1 MSSAEDDLAGLLQRA
16 RWAAEEELGER
27 NPKLWIVLKVL
38 GFMPPYT
45 FSRLRM
51 RLLRLIGVPIGDET
65 IVCGRITIA
74 GSRHA
79 QRKLFIGRECMIN
92 EGCRFDTG
100 SPITIGDRVYF
111 GHDITVLT
119 TTHDIGPHD
128 QRCHGTRS
136 EAVSIGAGTWV
147 GTRALILPGVHIGA
161 GCVVAAGAVVTE
173 SVPDD
178 TMVGG
183 VPARVPALARVTPPA
198 QARTR
203 AASSAT

>member
-1 MSSAEDDLAGLLQRA
+1 MSSAEDDVAGLLLRA

-27 NPKLWIVLKVL
+27 NPKLWVVLKIL

-51 RLLRLIGVPIGDET
+51 RLLRAIGVPIGDST
-65 IVCGRITIA
+65 IVCGRISIA

-79 QRKLFIGRECMIN
+79 QRKLFIGRACMIN

-128 QRCHGTRS
+128 QRCQGTRS
-136 EAVSIGAGTWV
+136 EAVSVGDGTWV

-183 VPARVPALARVTPPA
+183 VPARVLRSFA
-198 QARTR
+198 
-203 AASSAT
+203 

>member
-1 MSSAEDDLAGLLQRA
+1 MSSADDSAGLLVRA

-38 GFMPPYT
+38 GFLPPYT

-51 RLLRLIGVPIGDET
+51 RLLRLIGVPIGRET
-65 IVCGRITIA
+65 VVCGRISIA

-79 QRKLFIGRECMIN
+79 QRKLHIGRNCMIN

-100 SPITIGDRVYF
+100 SPITIGDRVYL
-111 GHDITVLT
+111 GHDTTVLT
-119 TTHDIGPHD
+119 TTHDIGGHH

-136 EAVSIGAGTWV
+136 EAVSIGDGTWV
-147 GTRALILPGVHIGA
+147 GTRTLILPGVQIGA

-183 VPARVPALARVTPPA
+183 VPARALR
-198 QARTR
+198 
-203 AASSAT
+203 SLD

>member
-1 MSSAEDDLAGLLQRA
+1 MSNAEDVAELLQRA

-27 NPKLWIVLKVL
+27 NPKLWVVLKVT
-38 GFMPPYT
+38 GFLPPYT

-51 RLLRLIGVPIGDET
+51 RLLRLIGVHIGDDT
-65 IVCGRITIA
+65 IVCGRISIA

-100 SPITIGDRVYF
+100 SPITIGDRGLL

-119 TTHDIGPHD
+119 TTHDIGRHNK
-128 QRCHGTRS
+128 RCHGTGRS
-136 EAVSIGAGTWV
+136 RCPIGAGSWI

-178 TMVGG
+178 TLVGG
-183 VPARVPALARVTPPA
+183 VPAGVL
-198 QARTR
+198 RTLD
-203 AASSAT
+203 

>member
-1 MSSAEDDLAGLLQRA
+1 
-16 RWAAEEELGER
+16 
-27 NPKLWIVLKVL
+27 
-38 GFMPPYT
+38 
-45 FSRLRM
+45 
-51 RLLRLIGVPIGDET
+51 
-65 IVCGRITIA
+65 
-74 GSRHA
+74 
-79 QRKLFIGRECMIN
+79 MIN

-119 TTHDIGPHD
+119 TTHDIGPPRPALPWHPVGG
-128 QRCHGTRS
+128 RVRS
-136 EAVSIGAGTWV
+136 ATARWV

-183 VPARVPALARVTPPA
+183 VPARALR
-198 QARTR
+198 
-203 AASSAT
+203 SLD

>member
-1 MSSAEDDLAGLLQRA
+1 MSSVDDATLFQRV
-16 RWAAEEELGER
+16 RWAFDEELGER
-27 NPKLWIVLKVL
+27 NSRLWLVLKLL
-38 GFMPPYT
+38 GIPPPYT
-45 FSRLRM
+45 FTRLRM
-51 RLLRLIGVPIGDET
+51 RLLRAIGVPIGDDT
-65 IVCGRITIA
+65 IVCGRISIA

-79 QRKLFIGRECMIN
+79 QRKLFIGRDCMIN

-119 TTHDIGPHD
+119 TTHDIGPHH

-136 EAVSIGAGTWV
+136 EAVSVGSGTWV

-161 GCVVAAGAVVTE
+161 GCVVAAGSVVTA

-183 VPARVPALARVTPPA
+183 VPARVLK
-198 QARTR
+198 QLD
-203 AASSAT
+203 

>member
-1 MSSAEDDLAGLLQRA
+1 MSTPAEIPASLFQRA
-16 RWAAEEELGER
+16 VWAAEEELGER
-27 NPKLWIVLKVL
+27 NPKLWVVLKIL

-51 RLLRLIGVPIGDET
+51 RLLRAIGVPIGDST
-65 IVCGRITIA
+65 IVCGRISIA

-79 QRKLFIGRECMIN
+79 QRKLFIGRACMIN

-128 QRCHGTRS
+128 QRCQGTRS
-136 EAVSIGAGTWV
+136 EAVSVGDGTWV

-183 VPARVPALARVTPPA
+183 VPARVLR
-198 QARTR
+198 
-203 AASSAT
+203 SFD

>member
-1 MSSAEDDLAGLLQRA
+1 MSSAEDDLAGLLLRA

-51 RLLRLIGVPIGDET
+51 RLLRLIGVPIGDDT
-65 IVCGRITIA
+65 IVCGRISIA

-79 QRKLFIGRECMIN
+79 QRKLFIGRDCMIN

-100 SPITIGDRVYF
+100 SPITIGDRVF
-111 GHDITVLT
+111 VGHDTTVLT
-119 TTHDIGPHD
+119 TTHDIGPHS
-128 QRCHGTRS
+128 QRCFGVRS
-136 EAVSIGAGTWV
+136 EAVSIGDGTWI
-147 GTRALILPGVHIGA
+147 GTGALILPGVQIGA
-161 GCVVAAGAVVTE
+161 GCVVAAGAVVAD

-178 TMVGG
+178 TLVGG
-183 VPARVPALARVTPPA
+183 VPAKVLRHL
-198 QARTR
+198 
-203 AASSAT
+203 S

>member
-1 MSSAEDDLAGLLQRA
+1 MSSAEVDPAGILLRA
-16 RWAAEEELGER
+16 RWAAQEELGER
-27 NPKLWIVLKVL
+27 NPKLWIVLKFI
-38 GFMPPYT
+38 GFLPAYT

-51 RLLRLIGVPIGDET
+51 RLLRLIGVPIGDDT
-65 IVCGRITIA
+65 IICGRLLIA

-79 QRKLFIGRECMIN
+79 QRKLRIGRNCMIN

-128 QRCHGTRS
+128 QRCMGSRS
-136 EAVSIGAGTWV
+136 EPVSVGDGTWV

-183 VPARVPALARVTPPA
+183 VPARVLRSLA
-198 QARTR
+198 
-203 AASSAT
+203 

>member
-1 MSSAEDDLAGLLQRA
+1 MSSADDGAGLLVRA

-27 NPKLWIVLKVL
+27 NPKLWIVLRVL
-38 GFMPPYT
+38 GFLPPYT

-51 RLLRLIGVPIGDET
+51 RLLRLIGVPIGRET
-65 IVCGRITIA
+65 VVCGRISIA

-79 QRKLFIGRECMIN
+79 QRKLRIGRNCMVN
-92 EGCRFDTG
+92 EGCRFDAG
-100 SPITIGDRVYF
+100 SPITIGDRVYL

-119 TTHDIGPHD
+119 TTHDIGDHD

-136 EAVSIGAGTWV
+136 EAVSIGDGTWI
-147 GTRALILPGVHIGA
+147 GTRTLILPGVHIGA

-183 VPARVPALARVTPPA
+183 VPARALR
-198 QARTR
+198 
-203 AASSAT
+203 SLD

>member
-1 MSSAEDDLAGLLQRA
+1 MSSAEDVAGLLRRA

-27 NPKLWIVLKVL
+27 NPRLWVVLKVI
-38 GFMPPYT
+38 GFLPPYT

-51 RLLRLIGVPIGDET
+51 RLLRLIGVHIGDDT
-65 IVCGRITIA
+65 IVCGRISIA

-79 QRKLFIGRECMIN
+79 QRDLFIGRECMIN

-100 SPITIGDRVYF
+100 SPITIGDCVFF

-119 TTHDIGPHD
+119 TTHDIGPHNK
-128 QRCHGTRS
+128 RCHGVRS
-136 EAVSIGAGTWV
+136 EPVSIGAGSWV

-183 VPARVPALARVTPPA
+183 VPARVL
-198 QARTR
+198 RTLE
-203 AASSAT
+203 